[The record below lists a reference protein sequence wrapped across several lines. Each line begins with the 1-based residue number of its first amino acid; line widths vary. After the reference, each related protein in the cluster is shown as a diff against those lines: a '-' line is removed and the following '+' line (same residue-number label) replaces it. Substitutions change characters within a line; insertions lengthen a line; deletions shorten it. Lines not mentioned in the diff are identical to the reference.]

1 MPRDALGACSRHC
14 DPSIAKLQAERDAAL
29 QLACRKKIER
39 YINQPK
45 QFVLDFGDTPDVVDA
60 AEGIAASAH
69 SDETFAAPLPAAHR
83 LQRRSSHAYHRAG
96 FSSHAY
102 HRAVFSSHAYHR
114 AAFSSHA
121 YHLASRPVVTPCSST
136 LPLVLIVGVLG
147 VGASATA
154 VS

>member
-1 MPRDALGACSRHC
+1 MILPRATQCSRSMLGSLR
-14 DPSIAKLQAERDAAL
+14 PSIAKLQAERDAAL

-83 LQRRSSHAYHRAG
+83 LQRRSSHAYHRA
-96 FSSHAY
+96 
-102 HRAVFSSHAYHR
+102 VFSSHAYHR
-114 AAFSSHA
+114 AAFSSPA

>member
-1 MPRDALGACSRHC
+1 MPRDALGACSRHS

-29 QLACRKKIER
+29 QFACRKKIER
-39 YINQPK
+39 YINEPK

-69 SDETFAAPLPAAHR
+69 SDEIFAGPLPAAHR
-83 LQRRSSHAYHRAG
+83 LQRRSSHAYHRAA

-102 HRAVFSSHAYHR
+102 HLAV
-114 AAFSSHA
+114 FSSHA

>member
-29 QLACRKKIER
+29 QFACRKKIER
-39 YINQPK
+39 YINEPK

-83 LQRRSSHAYHRAG
+83 LQRRSSHAYHLAG

-102 HRAVFSSHAYHR
+102 HL

-121 YHLASRPVVTPCSST
+121 YHRASRPVVTPCSST

>member
-1 MPRDALGACSRHC
+1 MLGSLR
-14 DPSIAKLQAERDAAL
+14 PSIAKLQAERDAAL

-69 SDETFAAPLPAAHR
+69 SDEIFAGPLPAAHR
-83 LQRRSSHAYHRAG
+83 LQRR
-96 FSSHAY
+96 
-102 HRAVFSSHAYHR
+102 
-114 AAFSSHA
+114 SSHA

-147 VGASATA
+147 TA

>member
-1 MPRDALGACSRHC
+1 MESLESGTP
-14 DPSIAKLQAERDAAL
+14 ER
-29 QLACRKKIER
+29 
-39 YINQPK
+39 
-45 QFVLDFGDTPDVVDA
+45 VG
-60 AEGIAASAH
+60 EGGRRTLEEPWAASAH

-83 LQRRSSHAYHRAG
+83 LQRRSSHAYHLAA

-102 HRAVFSSHAYHR
+102 HRAS
-114 AAFSSHA
+114 FSSHA

>member
-1 MPRDALGACSRHC
+1 MESLESGTP
-14 DPSIAKLQAERDAAL
+14 ER
-29 QLACRKKIER
+29 
-39 YINQPK
+39 
-45 QFVLDFGDTPDVVDA
+45 VG
-60 AEGIAASAH
+60 EGGRRTLEEPWAASAH

-102 HRAVFSSHAYHR
+102 HL

-121 YHLASRPVVTPCSST
+121 YHRASRPVVTPCSST

>member
-29 QLACRKKIER
+29 QFACRKKIER
-39 YINQPK
+39 YINEPK

-69 SDETFAAPLPAAHR
+69 SDEIFAGPLPAAHR
-83 LQRRSSHAYHRAG
+83 LQRRSSHAYHRAA

-102 HRAVFSSHAYHR
+102 HLAV
-114 AAFSSHA
+114 FSSHA

-147 VGASATA
+147 TA

>member
-1 MPRDALGACSRHC
+1 MGSLESVTP
-14 DPSIAKLQAERDAAL
+14 ER
-29 QLACRKKIER
+29 
-39 YINQPK
+39 
-45 QFVLDFGDTPDVVDA
+45 VG
-60 AEGIAASAH
+60 EGGRRTLEEPWAASAH

-83 LQRRSSHAYHRAG
+83 LQRSSSHAYHRAG
-96 FSSHAY
+96 FSSHAYHLAAFSSHAY

-114 AAFSSHA
+114 
-121 YHLASRPVVTPCSST
+121 ASRPVVTPCSST